1 VVNDHHELAMLTYQI
16 VIEAD
21 NVARYVIQ
29 HNDLLVKT
37 YAGPQVGVLSQGY
50 INDYKDQFGL
60 PDVPSVLANM
70 GVTNAL
76 TPDQLNGLV

>member
-1 VVNDHHELAMLTYQI
+1 MLTYQI

-50 INDYKDQFGL
+50 INDYKDQFSL
-60 PDVPSVLANM
+60 PDIPAVLANM